1 MDSLGVQLTTF
12 PSNGLNESIQEKLV
26 WQGLCQQEKEKPP
39 PTQGCETLPWSRT
52 KMIPSCL
59 YTKDRLKE
67 FFGDALAECSEDY
80 DPQEVA
86 DAFVEELD
94 SWITYHHNCANA
106 YELIRESLRK
116 RVCEA

>member
-1 MDSLGVQLTTF
+1 
-12 PSNGLNESIQEKLV
+12 
-26 WQGLCQQEKEKPP
+26 
-39 PTQGCETLPWSRT
+39 
-52 KMIPSCL
+52 MIPSSL
-59 YTKDRLKE
+59 YTKDRLKQ